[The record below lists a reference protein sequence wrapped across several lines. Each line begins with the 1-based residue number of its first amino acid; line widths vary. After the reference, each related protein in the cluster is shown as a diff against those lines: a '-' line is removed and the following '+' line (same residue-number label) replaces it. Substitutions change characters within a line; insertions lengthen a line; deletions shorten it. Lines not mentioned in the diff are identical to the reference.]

1 MLVPV
6 CVASAVLVAV
16 IVTVLGVGKVAGA
29 VYIPFTSIVPTV
41 ALPPTIEFTDQ
52 VTLLLVEPSL
62 VALLLAL
69 LLLEV
74 LRRRPSLLIVRPPS
88 APLFVVP
95 PPFVELLD
103 VLLLEVLVL
112 VVFVPELSPVIA
124 LLIVAAN
131 AAFAPARIVAVAGVT
146 VTPVVLPSG
155 GSVEPSLPRF
165 VPRPEQPLRH
175 NMRSTACALQIR
187 FTDMPPK

>member
-1 MLVPV
+1 
-6 CVASAVLVAV
+6 VLVAV

-41 ALPPTIEFTDQ
+41 ALPPAIEFTDQ

-62 VALLLAL
+62 VAPLLAL

-74 LRRRPSLLIVRPPS
+74 LRRRPSLLILRPPS

-95 PPFVELLD
+95 PPFVELL
-103 VLLLEVLVL
+103 VVLLEVLVL
-112 VVFVPELSPVIA
+112 VMLVPEVSPVIA
-124 LLIVAAN
+124 LLMVAAN
-131 AAFAPARIVAVAGVT
+131 ASFAPARIVAVAGVT